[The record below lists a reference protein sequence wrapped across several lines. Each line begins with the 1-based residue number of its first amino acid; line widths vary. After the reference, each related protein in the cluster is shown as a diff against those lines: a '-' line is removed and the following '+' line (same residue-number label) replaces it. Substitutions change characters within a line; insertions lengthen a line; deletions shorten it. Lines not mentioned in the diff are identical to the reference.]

1 MEPPVMDSPGVSKP
15 MSQLSVALPIQAPR
29 EPLGVLAMSP
39 ALQRKRSS
47 AALTS
52 PRVAPSSVAAMF
64 SPREQRNE
72 DDVVPSHDA
81 PAFQPD
87 VCEGVKKARTMAPVL
102 QPVFMPAMAD
112 GVTLSAQEPL
122 SPGPCEVHECVLPI
136 LGREEAEHP
145 DLHCISVETV
155 RPTCHASVSLFPLI
169 ISLPLVP
176 PVPLQLRR
184 VLDGDFSDRVGR
196 VLILDCRYPFEF
208 EGGHIR
214 GALNAHDPLVVAEV
228 RRQQEPVGKGNASG
242 MLTSRRARLAHAA
255 AV

>member
-1 MEPPVMDSPGVSKP
+1 MKPPVVDSPGVSKP
-15 MSQLSVALPIQAPR
+15 MSQLSVAHPIQAPR

-47 AALTS
+47 TALTS

-72 DDVVPSHDA
+72 DDVV
-81 PAFQPD
+81 FKPD
-87 VCEGVKKARTMAPVL
+87 VPEGVKKARTMAPVL
-102 QPVFMPAMAD
+102 QPVFMPAMED
-112 GVTLSAQEPL
+112 GVSLPAQGPL
-122 SPGPCEVHECVLPI
+122 SPGPCEVHECILPI

-155 RPTCHASVSLFPLI
+155 RPASHASVSLFPLNA
-169 ISLPLVP
+169 SPPLVP
-176 PVPLQLRR
+176 LALLQLRR
-184 VLDGDFSDRVGR
+184 VLDGDYSDRVGR
-196 VLILDCRYPFEF
+196 VIILDCRYPFEF

-228 RRQQEPVGKGNASG
+228 RAGAGACG
-242 MLTSRRARLAHAA
+242 
-255 AV
+255 